1 LLQEL
6 RDHHHRLQALWELSL
21 GADTSSDAQL
31 RALLGEAASALQCE
45 YVELYSANE
54 RTFVSVGSPEIE
66 QVVEMAGSEVEY
78 ALGPLAE
85 RVDKPTV
92 IEDIDESGAWGS
104 HPLVA
109 SIPLRSVL
117 IAPLMVYD
125 KSYTLICAWKTRRE
139 VGVSDEE
146 SRYIKFLARV
156 VARLL
161 EKAQQEREISSR
173 IITDPLTGLHNR
185 AATLEQIAVAVS
197 SAERNNT
204 EIALFYVDLDGF
216 KEVNDTY
223 GHAFGDIAL
232 AQTAQRMRGVL
243 RKHEMAGRIGGDEFA
258 LLITSFNGENQLV
271 QIVRRVLS
279 ALREPI
285 VHEGA
290 KTSVRASVGIAIYP
304 RDGTTADELLAHA
317 DAAMYQAKRQGTE
330 GYAFYGTSLEKNGNV
345 QHLFAAQLA
354 NTAMEREF
362 FLCYQ
367 PIVDA
372 RTGRTIGAEA
382 LIRWLHPGMGLLSP
396 HAFLDASRDQ
406 RVLGRIEEF
415 VIGSALEKQAKLR
428 RLRAP
433 IAIHVNVSEPNE
445 ELLAISHDSRGDI
458 HIEISEPAVAADE
471 KAYTHF
477 IEACR
482 ARGFRVGLSQF
493 GCGGLSLQVLARLPL
508 DFVKVGRGIIPDAL
522 QGQNIFSS
530 IAVIETA
537 NRLGWS
543 VIAENVEEAWQQE
556 WLVSHGA
563 SALQGYFI
571 CSPLT
576 ESDFDNW
583 LQFHRA

>member
-1 LLQEL
+1 
-6 RDHHHRLQALWELSL
+6 L
-21 GADTSSDAQL
+21 GADASSDAQL
-31 RALLGEAASALQCE
+31 RALLSEAASALQCE
-45 YVELYSANE
+45 YVELYSADE
-54 RTFVSVGSPEIE
+54 RSHVSVGSPDVDH
-66 QVVEMAGSEVEY
+66 VVAMAAGDVEY
-78 ALGPLAE
+78 ALGPIAE
-85 RVDKPTV
+85 HFDKPVVIDDTV
-92 IEDIDESGAWGS
+92 ENSVWAA

-109 SIPLRSVL
+109 AIPLRSIL
-117 IAPLMVYD
+117 ITPLAVYD
-125 KSYTLICAWKTRRE
+125 KVHTLICAWKARRE

-146 SRYIKFLARV
+146 SRYVKFLARV

-161 EKAQQEREISSR
+161 EKVQQEREISSR

-197 SAERNNT
+197 SAERNNG

-258 LLITSFNGENQLV
+258 LLITSFAGEQQLV

-285 VHEGA
+285 LHEGSKA
-290 KTSVRASVGIAIYP
+290 SVRASVGIAIYP
-304 RDGTTADELLAHA
+304 RDGKNAEELLAHA
-317 DAAMYQAKRQGTE
+317 DSAMYQAKRQGAE
-330 GYAFYGTSLEKNGNV
+330 GYAFYGTVPEKNGHV

-354 NTAMEREF
+354 NTPIAREF

-372 RTGRTIGAEA
+372 RTERPIGAEA

-406 RVLGRIEEF
+406 RVLSRIEEF
-415 VIGSALEKQAKLR
+415 VVTTALEKHTKLR
-428 RLRAP
+428 RLRQP
-433 IAIHVNVSEPNE
+433 IAIHVNISEPNE
-445 ELLAISHDSRGDI
+445 DLLAISHDARGDI
-458 HIEISEPAVAADE
+458 HIEIAEQSVAADE
-471 KAYTHF
+471 KTYTHF

-482 ARGFRVGLSQF
+482 ARGFRVGLSHF
-493 GCGGLSLQVLARLPL
+493 GCGGLSLQTLARLPL

-556 WLVSHGA
+556 WLVSHGV
-563 SALQGYFI
+563 SALQGYHI

-583 LQFHRA
+583 LQFHRS